1 MNISEVLDQSSGMT
15 TTKIVPGSL
24 VVVTDPRLLKTQF
37 GIVISLYWYGPLVL
51 TPVSFGTIK
60 PNYITLA

>member
-1 MNISEVLDQSSGMT
+1 MT